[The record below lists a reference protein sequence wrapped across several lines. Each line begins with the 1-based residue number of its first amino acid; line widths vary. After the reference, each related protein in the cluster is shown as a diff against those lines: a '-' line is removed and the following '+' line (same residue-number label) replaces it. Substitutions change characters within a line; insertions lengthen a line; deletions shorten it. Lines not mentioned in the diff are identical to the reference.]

1 MDGKDG
7 RWREICIY
15 ASEALARCV
24 CEMSLVEPA
33 DGHPGYEV
41 WIVAAY
47 TNLDNADRVSSPSRQ
62 SDEASAH

>member
-15 ASEALARCV
+15 AWEALARCV

-33 DGHPGYEV
+33 NGHPGYEV
-41 WIVAAY
+41 WIVAA
-47 TNLDNADRVSSPSRQ
+47 LDNADRVSSPSRQ